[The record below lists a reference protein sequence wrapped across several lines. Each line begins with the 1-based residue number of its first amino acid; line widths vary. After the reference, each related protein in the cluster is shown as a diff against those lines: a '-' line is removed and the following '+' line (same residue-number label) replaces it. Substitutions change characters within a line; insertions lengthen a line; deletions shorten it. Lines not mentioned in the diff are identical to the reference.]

1 MIKIFSFFCFKDKL
15 TEKIIIKKNNRKEA
29 VLTLVFAK
37 IGNFGLLVR
46 QKFHALGRFRNGL
59 EVIFFKN

>member
-29 VLTLVFAK
+29 VLTLVFSK
-37 IGNFGLLVR
+37 IGNFGQLVR